1 MKLFT
6 IIIIFFVFFFKKENI
21 LSKNNL
27 FNVNNIL
34 LEKNDNDSSK
44 QLANKAIN
52 EAFNVL
58 IKKILL
64 KDDISKVSN
73 LNSKEIRDLVTYYKI
88 SKNTEQN
95 KDKVNFSVT
104 FDKNKIHNLFFKR
117 SIFYS
122 DISDKEFYILPIF
135 INKDEINIFSS
146 NFFYENWNSINNDE
160 LLEFILP
167 LENIEII
174 QNINQGK
181 DNLLQLDLSLLFSE
195 YVNKNIALVLIEYID
210 KDSSKIYLKTKIEG
224 KIISKNLKLK
234 KNNLNQIKLNEK
246 IIFEVKEEIINLVKS
261 QNLIDVRT
269 PSFLNVKLNLDKKS
283 SLFLLKSRIQN
294 IDIIENIFVQE
305 FNKDYI
311 YLKIKY
317 LGKLEKIINQLRNE
331 NISLKL
337 IRDEW
342 LIETL

>member
-1 MKLFT
+1 M
-6 IIIIFFVFFFKKENI
+6 
-21 LSKNNL
+21 
-27 FNVNNIL
+27 
-34 LEKNDNDSSK
+34 
-44 QLANKAIN
+44 ANKAIN

>member
-6 IIIIFFVFFFKKENI
+6 IIILILVIFFKTGNL
-21 LSKNNL
+21 LSENNL

-317 LGKLEKIINQLRNE
+317 LGNLEKIINQL
-331 NISLKL
+331 
-337 IRDEW
+337 
-342 LIETL
+342 

>member
-6 IIIIFFVFFFKKENI
+6 IIILILVIFFKTGNL
-21 LSKNNL
+21 LSENNL